1 MGLRYRLVWMR
12 KHTGTNIVE
21 KLYEKRFRTYG
32 ECLRMEEIFQQ
43 TEHDVTDGYTYYTL
57 IR

>member
-1 MGLRYRLVWMR
+1 MGLKYRLVWMR
-12 KHTGTNIVE
+12 KRIGTTRPE
-21 KLYEKRFRTYG
+21 KLYEKRFGTYG

-43 TEHDVTDGYTYYTL
+43 TEHDVNNGYTYYTL